1 MNQELFLQE
10 LSKALKPLSEEER
23 NEVLFD
29 FKEHITEGMKEGRP
43 EADIIREFGSPK
55 QIAKEL
61 LQDVMETAPAEQR
74 PKKNLFHMACS
85 AIAISFLNLIF
96 VLGPA
101 IGLLGV
107 FVGLCGAA
115 LALSVSPIIFVG
127 MVLFQTNPHMVLEF
141 FLSLVFGSLGLLS
154 CIGLWYLGKRL
165 YSMILLYIK
174 YNLKLVTGAQA

>member
-29 FKEHITEGMKEGRP
+29 FKEHMTEGMKEGRP

-61 LQDVMETAPAEQR
+61 LQDVMETAPAVQR

-85 AIAISFLNLIF
+85 AIAISFLNMIF

-101 IGLLGV
+101 AGILGV
-107 FVGLCGAA
+107 YVGLCGAA
-115 LALSVSPIIFVG
+115 LALSLSPIIFVG
-127 MVLFQTNPHMVLEF
+127 MVMFQANPHMVLEF

-165 YSMILLYIK
+165 YGLVLRYIK